1 VLAAALGLAA
11 FAAGATG
18 TWSPC
23 GFSMI
28 ETIGGPQRRVVASC
42 AAFTLGACAGGA
54 ASFAALG
61 AAGSLVP
68 SRLATTIALTL
79 AVAGA
84 FAEARNARIAPQ
96 IRRQVPE
103 RWRRTL
109 PLPVAAALYGLV
121 LGLGFT
127 TFVLTFAFWAVAAL
141 TFGAGGLSTGVAVGS
156 RVRPGPRAADRR
168 SRAGSASADRRCGT
182 EDDGGASTASARRA
196 HRRRC
201 GARAGRGRSVRRRG
215 AWRDQPRSG
224 YGSDRERRSSRL
236 GNLVRRRPRPRRRD
250 ADSAARPTGA
260 RRRAR
265 RLAHRRTGARRDGDG
280 PCPCC
285 RSPHSGADALCLS
298 DRWLVTR
305 ERAPDGGDSLVARPL
320 AALDQP
326 QVVAAT
332 NPPAQLGRPAI
343 DADVVV
349 VHEAT
354 RAVSRILA
362 IDLAAGTS
370 RIVRSSR
377 RAQLTNPSLLAGQLL
392 YVRQTSTAQLL
403 EVGPLAGGRDRV
415 LYRLGAPAARD
426 RGYEPG
432 HSSRS
437 RTRTPRPKRAAG
449 TLWTTAL
456 SGRAAYVTFVPRK
469 RGAAA
474 ASIVA
479 VTR

>member
-1 VLAAALGLAA
+1 MLAAALGVAA
-11 FAAGATG
+11 FAAGITG

-28 ETIGGPQRRVVASC
+28 ETIGGPQRRVLATC
-42 AAFTLGACAGGA
+42 AAFTLGACAGGVVT
-54 ASFAALG
+54 FAVLG

-68 SRLATTIALTL
+68 SRLATTVALTL

-84 FAEARNARIAPQ
+84 VAEARNARIAPQ
-96 IRRQVPE
+96 VRRQVPE

-109 PLPVAAALYGLV
+109 PLPLAAALYGIL

-141 TFGAGGLSTGVAVGS
+141 TFGAGRASTGIAVGLAFGVG
-156 RVRPGPRAADRR
+156 RALPVAAVAPVLHRPIGVAALRTMAERPRLLLGARIVDAAALVLAAAALFAAEARGATNLGAGTDPTT
-168 SRAGSASADRRCGT
+168 SGDLLAWATSSGGVLVRAGAKPTALPGRPAL
-182 EDDGGASTASARRA
+182 GGAL
-196 HRRRC
+196 
-201 GARAGRGRSVRRRG
+201 V
-215 AWRDQPRSG
+215 AW
-224 YGSDRERRSSRL
+224 
-236 GNLVRRRPRPRRRD
+236 
-250 ADSAARPTGA
+250 
-260 RRRAR
+260 
-265 RLAHRRTGARRDGDG
+265 RTGAQVHVATATDLAPVADLTVPGV
-280 PCPCC
+280 
-285 RSPHSGADALCLS
+285 DALCVS

-320 AALDQP
+320 AALDQA

-332 NPPAQLGRPAI
+332 KPPAQLGRPMI

-349 VHEAT
+349 VHVAT

-370 RIVRSSR
+370 RIVRSSE
-377 RAQLTNPSLLAGQLL
+377 RAQLTNPSLLAGELL

-403 EVGPLAGGRDRV
+403 EIGQLTGGRDRV
-415 LYRLGAPAARD
+415 LYRLGAPSTRD

-432 HSSRS
+432 HSR

-456 SGRAAYVTFVPRK
+456 SERTAYVTFVPRK
-469 RGAAA
+469 RGVAA